1 MTDQTQQQGAGEP
14 QGSFE
19 PAIDPDVAA
28 LQANMDEFFGFQMD
42 VEEPGQ
48 QPQAQGE
55 SQQPKTG
62 EAPAE
67 PVLEAKPAAPATL
80 NPPAK
85 PAPNGEPAPSENAA
99 TTETEEEVDPALLAQ
114 LMFGQ
119 SPASAAPQQQQQ
131 PAQAGPAAA
140 ASPSQDEQPY
150 APIDASKIKLPDSI
164 TQAIFQSEDP
174 AQQASALTSLMAS
187 WGNAI
192 LTLADQ
198 RVASHH
204 TPRIQQGFQQAVIS
218 QQEASK
224 MQNEFYGKYEDL
236 RPYPQIVSRVA
247 STLQAQDPNM
257 SWNAETQKKIG
268 DLSRALAR
276 KMGFP
281 LQGGAP
287 AKPAAAQPF
296 VAGGSRPQ
304 TPLSQSQEM
313 TPATM
318 VEELAW

>member
-1 MTDQTQQQGAGEP
+1 EGHPVGE
-14 QGSFE
+14 
-19 PAIDPDVAA
+19 
-28 LQANMDEFFGFQMD
+28 
-42 VEEPGQ
+42 
-48 QPQAQGE
+48 
-55 SQQPKTG
+55 
-62 EAPAE
+62 
-67 PVLEAKPAAPATL
+67 AAPASPASL

-99 TTETEEEVDPALLAQ
+99 ETETEGEVDPALLAQ
-114 LMFGQ
+114 MMFGQ
-119 SPASAAPQQQQQ
+119 APASSAPQQQQQ
-131 PAQAGPAAA
+131 APQGPAAA
-140 ASPSQDEQPY
+140 APANNEPEQPY
-150 APIDASKIKLPDSI
+150 APIDASKIKLPPQVAS
-164 TQAIFQSEDP
+164 AIFDSEDP
-174 AQQASALTSLMAS
+174 AQREQALVSLMAS

-204 TPRIQQGFQQAVIS
+204 APRIQQGFQQAVVS
-218 QQEASK
+218 QQEAMK

-257 SWNAETQKKIG
+257 AWTPETQKKIG

-281 LQGGAP
+281 LQSSTQPKQA
-287 AKPAAAQPF
+287 AAAQPF

-313 TPATM
+313 
-318 VEELAW
+318 